1 MNLIYIDVV
10 VQNTFSKR
18 ILEAHEVST
27 IVPVRGKLS
36 LIPEN
41 LATQYEI
48 VPFDGDGIEVALL
61 TTNTF
66 SEQLKTIYD

>member
-1 MNLIYIDVV
+1 M
-10 VQNTFSKR
+10 QNIVSKR
-18 ILEAHEVST
+18 ILEAYEVST
-27 IVPVRGKLS
+27 IIPVRGKLS

-48 VPFDGDGIEVALL
+48 VPFDGDGVQIALL

-66 SEQLKTIYD
+66 SEQLKTIYA

>member
-1 MNLIYIDVV
+1 LQNLLP
-10 VQNTFSKR
+10 KR
-18 ILEAHEVST
+18 ILEVQEVT
-27 IVPVRGKLS
+27 ALAPVRGKLS

-41 LATQYEI
+41 LARQFQV
-48 VPFDGDGIEVALL
+48 VPFDGDGTNVCLL

>member
-1 MNLIYIDVV
+1 LQNLIP
-10 VQNTFSKR
+10 KR
-18 ILEAHEVST
+18 ILEAQEVAAL
-27 IVPVRGKLS
+27 VPVRGKFS

-41 LATQYEI
+41 IARQFQ
-48 VPFDGDGIEVALL
+48 VVAFDGDGTQVCLL

>member
-1 MNLIYIDVV
+1 MNLYFHILLL
-10 VQNTFSKR
+10 QNSVSKR
-18 ILEAHEVST
+18 ILEVADVT
-27 IVPVRGKLS
+27 ALVPVRGKLS

-41 LATQYEI
+41 LARQFQV
-48 VPFDGDGIEVALL
+48 VPFDGDGTQVCLL

>member
-1 MNLIYIDVV
+1 M
-10 VQNTFSKR
+10 QNILTKK
-18 ILEAHEVST
+18 ILELSDVQA
-27 IVPVRGKLS
+27 IKPVRSKIL

-41 LATQYEI
+41 LATQYQ
-48 VPFDGDGIEVALL
+48 VVAFDGDGKQLCIL